1 MDLHKLKTEEIRG
14 FDVARSVELEH
25 QIRRALHDARM
36 DIYNP
41 AARASGKIRGLKRS
55 LARLL
60 TLRGPAASPA
70 AKVAAKPAAK
80 RAKTSK

>member
-1 MDLHKLKTEEIRG
+1 MDLHKLKAEEIRG
-14 FDVARSVELEH
+14 FDAARTVELEH

-60 TLRGPAASPA
+60 TLRGS
-70 AKVAAKPAAK
+70 AAKPVAKAPAKSAAK
-80 RAKTSK
+80 RKKTSK

>member
-1 MDLHKLKTEEIRG
+1 MELHKLKAEEIRG
-14 FDVARSVELEH
+14 FDNSKSIEIEH

-41 AARASGKIRGLKRS
+41 AAQASGRIRGLKRS

-60 TLRGPAASPA
+60 TLRAPVAT
-70 AKVAAKPAAK
+70 AKK
-80 RAKTSK
+80 

>member
-1 MDLHKLKTEEIRG
+1 MELHKLKSEEIRG
-14 FDVARSVELEH
+14 FDISKSVEMEH

-41 AARASGKIRGLKRS
+41 AARASGRVRGLKRS

-60 TLRGPAASPA
+60 TLRS
-70 AKVAAKPAAK
+70 AKPAVK
-80 RAKTSK
+80 K